1 VVGFTETGDRIQPK
15 CLVGF
20 RRNRWSDST
29 ETGDRFHP
37 KSAADL
43 ADWRGETLAVL
54 RKAIRDTDPEVIE
67 EWKGMGSPVW
77 SHGGQIAVASAQKDK
92 VKLTFAQGANLPDPH
107 RFFNA
112 GLEGNRWRA
121 IDLHEGDE
129 VDERALQEMVHA
141 AVAFNGARASRAQS
155 RNA

>member
-1 VVGFTETGDRIQPK
+1 MNPSELIDTYI
-15 CLVGF
+15 
-20 RRNRWSDST
+20 
-29 ETGDRFHP
+29 
-37 KSAADL
+37 ADL

-141 AVAFNGARASRAQS
+141 AVAFNCARASRAQS